1 MTSELTSGLT
11 SELSQDPPYSRKKK
25 VLSAKSFSKGVFQQ
39 VSEKDDDGRH
49 LVLPLKRQKEPSVFV
64 MVEENRPQNL
74 VRPTRFEQ
82 AT

>member
-39 VSEKDDDGRH
+39 V
-49 LVLPLKRQKEPSVFV
+49 LPLKRQKEPSVFV